1 MKLFI
6 KAILYRLRGWCPP
19 TEVLVRN
26 GMKVGKNFKRL
37 NDVILDPG
45 HCWLIEIGDNVT
57 MAPRVHV
64 LCHDASTKQWLG
76 YAKIGTVKIGSN
88 VFIGANTVILP
99 GSRIGDNVVIGAQS
113 LVVGDIPDNSIAV
126 GCPAKVITSLG
137 DYLKKMKKCMEGAPV
152 YEEAYT
158 VRSGINKNQKNK
170 MWQELSMIR
179 IGFVK

>member
-1 MKLFI
+1 MKLFF
-6 KAILYRLRGWCPP
+6 KALLYRLRGWCPP

-76 YAKIGTVKIGSN
+76 YAKVGVVKIGSN

-113 LVVGDIPDNSIAV
+113 LVVGDIPENSVVA
-126 GCPAKVITSLG
+126 GCPAKIISSLA
-137 DYLKKMKKCMEGAPV
+137 DYLSKMRKCMENGPI
-152 YEEAYT
+152 YGEAYT
-158 VRSGINKNQKNK
+158 IRGGIKQSQKEKMKEVLSQNK
-170 MWQELSMIR
+170 L
-179 IGFVK
+179 GFVD